1 MSNSKQVEW
10 SDKMKKFFMNLGG
23 SQPEPEQK
31 QEKTS
36 KIAEWAKD
44 EIKDELKDE
53 ALEAFFENVKL
64 LDVSGGV
71 ATIAIPLT
79 ALQLIT
85 TMFQSI
91 TKQLENEQEIER

>member
-1 MSNSKQVEW
+1 MSLN
-10 SDKMKKFFMNLGG
+10 G
-23 SQPEPEQK
+23 SQPESEQK

-36 KIAEWAKD
+36 KVAEFVKD
-44 EIKDELKDE
+44 EIKDE
-53 ALEAFFENVKL
+53 ALESLLENVKL

-71 ATIAIPLT
+71 ATIAIPIT

-91 TKQLENEQEIER
+91 TAQIDNQEEIER

>member
-1 MSNSKQVEW
+1 MSLN
-10 SDKMKKFFMNLGG
+10 G

-36 KIAEWAKD
+36 KVAEFVKD

-53 ALEAFFENVKL
+53 ALESLFENVKL

-71 ATIAIPLT
+71 ATIAIPIT

-85 TMFQSI
+85 TMFHSI
-91 TKQLENEQEIER
+91 TAQIDNQEEIER

>member
-1 MSNSKQVEW
+1 
-10 SDKMKKFFMNLGG
+10 MKKFFMSLNG
-23 SQPEPEQK
+23 SQPESEQK

-36 KIAEWAKD
+36 KVAEFVKD

-53 ALEAFFENVKL
+53 ALESLFENVKL

-85 TMFQSI
+85 TMFQSLTAQI
-91 TKQLENEQEIER
+91 DNQEEIER

>member
-1 MSNSKQVEW
+1 
-10 SDKMKKFFMNLGG
+10 MKKFFMNLGG
-23 SQPEPEQK
+23 SQPEPQPQ

-36 KIAEWAKD
+36 KVAEFVKD
-44 EIKDELKDE
+44 EIKDELKVE
-53 ALEAFFENVKL
+53 ALESLFENVKL

-85 TMFQSI
+85 TMFQSLTAQI
-91 TKQLENEQEIER
+91 DNQEEIER

>member
-1 MSNSKQVEW
+1 
-10 SDKMKKFFMNLGG
+10 MNLGG
-23 SQPEPEQK
+23 SQPEPQPQ

-36 KIAEWAKD
+36 KVAEYLKDEIKD

-53 ALEAFFENVKL
+53 ALESLFENVKL

-71 ATIAIPLT
+71 ATIAIPIT

-85 TMFQSI
+85 TIFQSI
-91 TKQLENEQEIER
+91 TAQIENQEEIER

>member
-1 MSNSKQVEW
+1 
-10 SDKMKKFFMNLGG
+10 MNLGG
-23 SQPEPEQK
+23 SQPEPQPQ

-36 KIAEWAKD
+36 KVAEFVKDEIKD

-53 ALEAFFENVKL
+53 ALESLFENVKL

-71 ATIAIPLT
+71 ATIAIPIT

-85 TMFQSI
+85 TIFQSI
-91 TKQLENEQEIER
+91 TAQIENQEEIER

>member
-1 MSNSKQVEW
+1 
-10 SDKMKKFFMNLGG
+10 MKKFFMSLNG

-36 KIAEWAKD
+36 KVAEFVKD

-53 ALEAFFENVKL
+53 ALESLFENVKL

-71 ATIAIPLT
+71 ATIAIPIT
-79 ALQLIT
+79 ILQLKT
-85 TMFQSI
+85 TMFQSLSNQI
-91 TKQLENEQEIER
+91 ENEQEIER

>member
-1 MSNSKQVEW
+1 
-10 SDKMKKFFMNLGG
+10 MNLGG
-23 SQPEPEQK
+23 SQPEPQPQ

-36 KIAEWAKD
+36 KVAEFVKDEIKD

-53 ALEAFFENVKL
+53 ALESLFENVKL

-71 ATIAIPLT
+71 ATIAIPIT

-91 TKQLENEQEIER
+91 TAQIENQEEIER

>member
-1 MSNSKQVEW
+1 MSLN
-10 SDKMKKFFMNLGG
+10 G
-23 SQPEPEQK
+23 SQPE
-31 QEKTS
+31 QEKS

-44 EIKDELKDE
+44 EIKDEIKDE
-53 ALEAFFENVKL
+53 ALESLFENVKL

-71 ATIAIPLT
+71 ATIAIPIT

-91 TKQLENEQEIER
+91 TAQIDNQEEIER